1 MIPME
6 RAKVVHDPVHGS
18 ISVDGVFMEVMDRH
32 EMQRLRSVKQLG
44 LGYLV
49 FPGANHTRF
58 EHSLGA
64 YHLAGRMADA
74 IGLGRDDRDTVRMAG
89 MLHDICHPPYSH
101 TLESM
106 MESALGMDHM
116 DLARALVTGR
126 VPNHL
131 PIDDFLDG
139 ADTIGDVLTREGIS
153 PEEVCDLIAY
163 PESRSDGLDR
173 FTGGHSFFPS
183 KDYAHQIIHGPVD
196 ADQMDYL
203 MRDAHYTGMT
213 HGAIDCERLVNTMR
227 VHNDRI
233 VIQRRGVTAAEG
245 LMVSRSLMYTSV
257 YYHETVRIA
266 QRMLTKAVS
275 ASGIDLSDVFLRT
288 DSDLMQMLMASGG
301 RSART
306 VRRILNRDLDKR
318 ALVIYGEDVD
328 DNLVDTLLQYSGED
342 GRSRLEREIADAAG
356 VDPYDVG
363 AEVTPISSLRSN
375 MRIGKTD
382 VAILDSEGKVR
393 SLTRF
398 SPIARALQSRDTYGW
413 AVLVSAPSEKCA
425 AVGRAARRILGSGE

>member
-153 PEEVCDLIAY
+153 P
-163 PESRSDGLDR
+163 
-173 FTGGHSFFPS
+173 
-183 KDYAHQIIHGPVD
+183 
-196 ADQMDYL
+196 
-203 MRDAHYTGMT
+203 
-213 HGAIDCERLVNTMR
+213 
-227 VHNDRI
+227 
-233 VIQRRGVTAAEG
+233 
-245 LMVSRSLMYTSV
+245 
-257 YYHETVRIA
+257 
-266 QRMLTKAVS
+266 
-275 ASGIDLSDVFLRT
+275 
-288 DSDLMQMLMASGG
+288 
-301 RSART
+301 
-306 VRRILNRDLDKR
+306 
-318 ALVIYGEDVD
+318 
-328 DNLVDTLLQYSGED
+328 
-342 GRSRLEREIADAAG
+342 
-356 VDPYDVG
+356 
-363 AEVTPISSLRSN
+363 
-375 MRIGKTD
+375 
-382 VAILDSEGKVR
+382 
-393 SLTRF
+393 
-398 SPIARALQSRDTYGW
+398 
-413 AVLVSAPSEKCA
+413 
-425 AVGRAARRILGSGE
+425 